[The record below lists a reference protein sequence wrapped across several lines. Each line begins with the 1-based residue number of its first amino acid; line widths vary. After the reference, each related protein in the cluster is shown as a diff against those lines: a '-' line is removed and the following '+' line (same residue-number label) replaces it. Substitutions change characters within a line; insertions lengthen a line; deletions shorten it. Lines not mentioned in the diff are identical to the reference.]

1 MKLDDVRV
9 LDLSQ
14 FLPGPHMTMLMA
26 DHGADVI
33 KVEPFPEGDPVR
45 RIGTRQGGHAVYFR
59 NLNRGKRSL
68 RLNLKQAR
76 GREALFRLAA
86 TADVMVETFRPGV
99 AARLGINYEQIQPL
113 NPKIV
118 YCSLS
123 AFGQQGGLR
132 DKPAHDLAIEAQAG
146 VLGLGRSAD
155 GDPVMPAV
163 PAADMAGSLMALS
176 GILMALLRQRR
187 TGRGDYLDLSM
198 HDSLLAWTPHITPAV
213 FAGDRSPDLP
223 RERLYGGSAFYNLY
237 RTADRRHLALGGSEH
252 KFAENFLNK
261 AGRPDLV
268 PLAHEPAGDAQ
279 APLRAFLRDL
289 IATRSM
295 DDWLAWLADVDAC
308 YAPVLDLKS
317 ALDSQAKA
325 GRGMLQREAAGEP
338 HLGDP
343 IRFADEPGGPR
354 LAVPGL
360 GEHSREVLREA
371 GYRDG
376 EIDAMLADGV
386 I

>member
-1 MKLDDVRV
+1 MKLDGVRV

-14 FLPGPHMTMLMA
+14 FLPGPHLTMLMA

-33 KVEPFPEGDPVR
+33 KVEPFPDGDPVR
-45 RIGTRQGGHAVYFR
+45 RIGSRQDGQAVYFR

-76 GREALFRLAA
+76 GREALLRLAA
-86 TADVMVETFRPGV
+86 MADVMVETFRPGV

-113 NPKIV
+113 NVKIV

-123 AFGQQGGLR
+123 AFGQKGPLR

-146 VLGLGRSAD
+146 VLGLGRGAD
-155 GDPVMPAV
+155 GEPVIPAV

-176 GILMALLRQRR
+176 GILMALLRQHR
-187 TGRGDYLDLSM
+187 TGRGDHLDLSM
-198 HDSLLAWTPHITPAV
+198 HDALLAWTPHITPAV
-213 FAGDRSPDLP
+213 FAGGSAPDLR
-223 RERLYGGSAFYNLY
+223 RERLYGGSAFYNVY
-237 RTADRRHLALGGSEH
+237 RTADGRHLALGGSEH

-261 AGRPDLV
+261 AGRPDLI

-279 APLRAFLRDL
+279 APLRDFLRGL
-289 IATRSM
+289 VATRSM
-295 DDWLAWLADVDAC
+295 DQWLAWLADVDSC

-317 ALDSQAKA
+317 SLDAQGQA
-325 GRGMLQREAAGEP
+325 GRGMLQREAGGTP

-343 IRFADEPGGPR
+343 IRFSEEPAGVR
-354 LAVPGL
+354 LDVPDL
-360 GEHSREVLREA
+360 GEHSRQVLREA
-371 GYRDG
+371 GYADA
-376 EIDAMLADGV
+376 EIDLLAADGV